1 MTVISLFLKV
11 ESVGNY
17 TMFNAFLT
25 VNLLIQ
31 NKPYRTAATPS
42 NKPYRTAT
50 LLCSKV
56 YR

>member
-50 LLCSKV
+50 LLCGKV